1 MTGGKASSQ
10 EVTVREDFWP
20 VDTGEHGKLTIGRG
34 KHRVQTCRTVLGAP
48 QLFVNQD
55 CCGIVKSSGDFYCF
69 CLRQAQNCIID
80 SSCLWDDDA
89 ESQKF
94 SQFNAMFSFSFKFN
108 LSNLKFY
115 VLQFLVHLLSFV
127 HLNMF
132 YVVIFIHVS
141 DHGATHLRLCPFN
154 LECKCTSS
162 SAHFSCFLC
171 GITMLDFTFV
181 NLGKALGW
189 HNHNSCWN
197 AVNSRLNVS
206 FISLGFLTYVKFNLR
221 IYSTDETSMT
231 SRGKQRSDVD
241 LNHFKLFLGLCSCF
255 HYSLLLPCGSELG
268 NVLWITCSCV
278 NLLLIWLIW
287 FEMLH

>member
-1 MTGGKASSQ
+1 M
-10 EVTVREDFWP
+10 
-20 VDTGEHGKLTIGRG
+20 
-34 KHRVQTCRTVLGAP
+34 VL
-48 QLFVNQD
+48 LIWV
-55 CCGIVKSSGDFYCF
+55 C
-69 CLRQAQNCIID
+69 
-80 SSCLWDDDA
+80 
-89 ESQKF
+89 
-94 SQFNAMFSFSFKFN
+94 
-108 LSNLKFY
+108 
-115 VLQFLVHLLSFV
+115 VLL
-127 HLNMF
+127 
-132 YVVIFIHVS
+132 
-141 DHGATHLRLCPFN
+141 
-154 LECKCTSS
+154 KCTSS

-241 LNHFKLFLGLCSCF
+241 LNHFKLFLGFCSCF

-268 NVLWITCSCV
+268 NVLWNTCSCV
-278 NLLLIWLIW
+278 NLLLI
-287 FEMLH
+287 